1 MKCLRP
7 DSKSVTLAKAGVTG
21 LPNWMSIARLLPRLI
36 SAAVTLLGVMVIVF
50 VLVRVVPGDPI
61 AMMISPGASPA
72 DIAAL
77 RAHYGL
83 DLPLYQQFAVWF
95 WQVLHGSF
103 GTSISLKQNVLTVIL
118 QRLPATLELA
128 LFALGLAV
136 VWGTFIALLSTAWR
150 GTMLEKLIDNFNGL
164 MLAVPD
170 FIWGLTFVLLLG
182 VLLPVLPV
190 SGRSDPAIDAKLF
203 TQFYIVEGLLRGRFY
218 FVWDVL
224 KHMILPALTMSF
236 PLAAVIGRV
245 LKNAMMDVM
254 VQDYILLARIKGL
267 SNLRILLQEALRNAA
282 VPALALTGVQFTFLI
297 GGTVITERI
306 FSYPGIGNLAIDAV
320 INRDLPLIQ
329 GLVLTFGTIFI
340 LVNMAV
346 DAMTAWLNPRLRHA

>member
-1 MKCLRP
+1 MPLSVIVSRAV
-7 DSKSVTLAKAGVTG
+7 SAIVTLF
-21 LPNWMSIARLLPRLI
+21 
-36 SAAVTLLGVMVIVF
+36 GVMVIVF
-50 VLVRVVPGDPI
+50 VLVRVVPGDPVS
-61 AMMISPGASPA
+61 MMIAPGATEA

-77 RAHYGL
+77 RARYGL
-83 DLPLYQQFAVWF
+83 DLPIFQQFLVWLG
-95 WQVLHGSF
+95 QVAGGNF
-103 GTSISLKQNVLTVIL
+103 GISISLKQNVLGIIL
-118 QRLPATLELA
+118 DRLPATLELA
-128 LFALGLAV
+128 VLSLGLAI
-136 VWGTFIALLSTAWR
+136 VWGVFIALLSTAWR
-150 GTMLEKLIDNFNGL
+150 GTLFERFVDSFNGV

-170 FIWGLTFVLLLG
+170 FIWGLTFVLVLG
-182 VLLPVLPV
+182 VLIPLFPI
-190 SGRSDPAIDAKLF
+190 SGRSNPAIDAGLY
-203 TQFYIVEGLLRGRFY
+203 TQFFLLEGLLRGHLV

-224 KHMILPALTMSF
+224 KHMILPALTMAF

-245 LKNAMMDVM
+245 LKNTMMDVM

-267 SNLRILLQEALRNAA
+267 SSLRILLQEALRNAA

-329 GLVLTFGTIFI
+329 GLVLTFGSIFI
-340 LVNMAV
+340 VVNMAV

>member
-1 MKCLRP
+1 MPLSLIVSRAL
-7 DSKSVTLAKAGVTG
+7 SAIVTLF
-21 LPNWMSIARLLPRLI
+21 
-36 SAAVTLLGVMVIVF
+36 GVMVVVF

-61 AMMISPGASPA
+61 AMMIAPGASEA

-83 DLPLYQQFAVWF
+83 DLPIWQQFWVWLQ
-95 WQVLHGSF
+95 QVLQGNL
-103 GTSISLKQNVLTVIL
+103 GTSISMKQNVLTIIAE
-118 QRLPATLELA
+118 RLPATLELA
-128 LFALGLAV
+128 ILALTMAV
-136 VWGTFIALLSTAWR
+136 VWGGFIALLSTAWR
-150 GTMLEKLIDNFNGL
+150 GTAFERLIDNFNGI

-170 FIWGLTFVLLLG
+170 FIWGLTFVLVLG
-182 VLLPVLPV
+182 VLVPVLPI
-190 SGRSDPAIDAKLF
+190 SGRSDPSVDAGLA
-203 TQFYIVEGLLRGRFY
+203 TQFYVIEGLLRGKFA
-218 FVWDVL
+218 FTWDVI
-224 KHMILPALTMSF
+224 KHMLLPACALSF

-245 LKNAMMDVM
+245 LKNTMMDVM

-329 GLVLTFGTIFI
+329 GLVLTFGIIFI
-340 LVNMAV
+340 LVNMLV
-346 DAMTAWLNPRLRHA
+346 DALTVWLNPRLRHA

>member
-1 MKCLRP
+1 MPLNL
-7 DSKSVTLAKAGVTG
+7 V
-21 LPNWMSIARLLPRLI
+21 I
-36 SAAVTLLGVMVIVF
+36 SRALSAVVTLLGVMIVVF

-61 AMMISPGASPA
+61 AMMIAPGASEA

-77 RAHYGL
+77 RALYGL
-83 DLPLYQQFAVWF
+83 DLPIWKQFWVWF
-95 WQVLHGSF
+95 IQVLGGDL
-103 GTSISLKQNVLTVIL
+103 GTSISMKQNVLTIIAE
-118 QRLPATLELA
+118 RLPATLELA
-128 LFALGLAV
+128 VFALVMAV
-136 VWGTFIALLSTAWR
+136 VWGTFIALVSTAWR
-150 GTMLEKLIDNFNGL
+150 GTWLERLIDNFNGI

-170 FIWGLTFVLLLG
+170 FIWGLTFVLVLG
-182 VLLPVLPV
+182 VLVPLLPI
-190 SGRSDPAIDAKLF
+190 SGRSDPSIDSGLA
-203 TQFYIVEGLLRGRFY
+203 TQFYILEGLLRGKFA

-224 KHMILPALTMSF
+224 KHMLLPACAMAF

-245 LKNAMMDVM
+245 LKNTMMDVM

-267 SNLRILLQEALRNAA
+267 SSIRILLQEALRNAA

-329 GLVLTFGTIFI
+329 GLVLTFGVIFI

-346 DAMTAWLNPRLRHA
+346 DALTVWLNPRLRHA

>member
-1 MKCLRP
+1 MPLSLIISRGL
-7 DSKSVTLAKAGVTG
+7 SAILTLF
-21 LPNWMSIARLLPRLI
+21 
-36 SAAVTLLGVMVIVF
+36 GVMVVVF

-61 AMMISPGASPA
+61 AMMIAPGASEA

-83 DLPLYQQFAVWF
+83 DLPIWQQFLVWF
-95 WQVLHGSF
+95 QQVLHGNL
-103 GTSISLKQNVLTVIL
+103 GTSISMKQNVLTIVAE
-118 QRLPATLELA
+118 RLPATLELA
-128 LFALGLAV
+128 IFALTMAV
-136 VWGTFIALLSTAWR
+136 VWGGFIALLSTAWR
-150 GTMLEKLIDNFNGL
+150 GTWFERLIDSFNGV

-170 FIWGLTFVLLLG
+170 FIWGLTFVLVLG
-182 VLLPVLPV
+182 VLVPLLPI
-190 SGRSDPAIDAKLF
+190 SGRSDPTIESGLA
-203 TQFYIVEGLLRGRFY
+203 TQFYILEGLLRLKLP

-224 KHMILPALTMSF
+224 KHMLLPACALAF

-245 LKNAMMDVM
+245 LKNTMMDVM

-329 GLVLTFGTIFI
+329 GLVLTFGIIFI
-340 LVNMAV
+340 VVNMLV
-346 DAMTAWLNPRLRHA
+346 DALTVWLNPRLRHA

>member
-1 MKCLRP
+1 MPL
-7 DSKSVTLAKAGVTG
+7 SLV
-21 LPNWMSIARLLPRLI
+21 I
-36 SAAVTLLGVMVIVF
+36 SRALSAIVTLLGVMVIVF

-61 AMMISPGASPA
+61 AMMIAPGASEA

-83 DLPLYQQFAVWF
+83 DLPIWQQFWVWF
-95 WQVLHGSF
+95 QQVLSGNL
-103 GTSISLKQNVLTVIL
+103 GTSISMKQSVLTIIGE
-118 QRLPATLELA
+118 RLPATIELA
-128 LFALGLAV
+128 IFALVMAV
-136 VWGTFIALLSTAWR
+136 VWGTFIALLATAWR
-150 GTMLEKLIDNFNGL
+150 GTAFERFIDNFNGI

-170 FIWGLTFVLLLG
+170 FIWGLTFVLVLG
-182 VLLPVLPV
+182 VLVPILPI
-190 SGRSDPAIDAKLF
+190 SGRSYPSIDAGLF
-203 TQFYIVEGLLRGRFY
+203 TQFFILEGLLRLKFA

-224 KHMILPALTMSF
+224 KHMVLPACAMAF

-245 LKNAMMDVM
+245 LKNTMMDVM

-267 SNLRILLQEALRNAA
+267 SSLRILLQEALRNAA

-329 GLVLTFGTIFI
+329 GLVLTFGIIFI
-340 LVNMAV
+340 IVNMLV
-346 DAMTAWLNPRLRHA
+346 DALTVWLNPRLRHA

>member
-1 MKCLRP
+1 
-7 DSKSVTLAKAGVTG
+7 
-21 LPNWMSIARLLPRLI
+21 MSITVLFARLA
-36 SAAVTLLGVMVIVF
+36 SAIVTLLGVMVIVF
-50 VLVRVVPGDPI
+50 VLVRVVPGDPV
-61 AMMISPGASPA
+61 AMMIAPGASDA
-72 DIAAL
+72 DILAL

-83 DLPLYQQFAVWF
+83 DLPIWRQFLVWF
-95 WQVLHGSF
+95 GQVLQGNF
-103 GTSISLKQNVLTVIL
+103 GTSISLKQNVLTIIL
-118 QRLPATLELA
+118 GRLPATLELA
-128 LFALGLAV
+128 VFALCLAV
-136 VWGTFIALLSTAWR
+136 VWGTLVALVSTAWQ
-150 GTMLEKLIDNFNGL
+150 GTLVERMIDNFNGV

-182 VLLPVLPV
+182 VVIPILPI
-190 SGRSDPAIDAKLF
+190 SGRSDPSIDARLY
-203 TQFYIVEGLLRGRFY
+203 TQFYVVEGLLRGHVQ
-218 FVWDVL
+218 FVWDVV
-224 KHMILPALTMSF
+224 KHMIMPALTMSF

-340 LVNMAV
+340 AVNMAV

>member
-1 MKCLRP
+1 MPL
-7 DSKSVTLAKAGVTG
+7 S
-21 LPNWMSIARLLPRLI
+21 LI
-36 SAAVTLLGVMVIVF
+36 ISRALSAIVTLLGVMVIVF

-61 AMMISPGASPA
+61 AMMIAPGASEA

-83 DLPLYQQFAVWF
+83 DLPIWQQFWVWF
-95 WQVLHGSF
+95 QQVLSGNL
-103 GTSISLKQNVLTVIL
+103 GTSISMKQSVLTIIGE
-118 QRLPATLELA
+118 RLPATIELA
-128 LFALGLAV
+128 IFALTMAV

-150 GTMLEKLIDNFNGL
+150 GTVVERFIDNFNGI

-170 FIWGLTFVLLLG
+170 FIWGLTFVLVLG
-182 VLLPVLPV
+182 VLLPLLPI
-190 SGRSDPAIDAKLF
+190 SGRSDPSIDAGLA
-203 TQFYIVEGLLRGRFY
+203 TQFFILEGLLRLKFA

-224 KHMILPALTMSF
+224 KHMLLPACAMAF

-245 LKNAMMDVM
+245 LKNTMMDVM

-267 SNLRILLQEALRNAA
+267 SGLRILLQEALRNAA

-329 GLVLTFGTIFI
+329 GLVLTFGIIFI
-340 LVNMAV
+340 VVNMLV
-346 DAMTAWLNPRLRHA
+346 DALTVWLNPRLRHA

>member
-1 MKCLRP
+1 MPIAHILSRAA
-7 DSKSVTLAKAGVTG
+7 SAIVTLV
-21 LPNWMSIARLLPRLI
+21 
-36 SAAVTLLGVMVIVF
+36 GVMVIVF

-61 AMMISPGASPA
+61 AMMIAPGASEA

-83 DLPLYQQFAVWF
+83 DLPIHQQFFIWF
-95 WQVLHGSF
+95 GQVLQGNF
-103 GTSISLKQNVLTVIL
+103 GTSISLKQNVLTTIAD
-118 QRLPATLELA
+118 RLPATLELA
-128 LFALGLAV
+128 GLALGLAA

-150 GTMLEKLIDNFNGL
+150 GRWLERFIDNFNGI

-170 FIWGLTFVLLLG
+170 FIWGLSFVLVLG
-182 VLLPVLPV
+182 VLLPILPI
-190 SGRSDPAIDAKLF
+190 SGRSDPSIDAGLA
-203 TQFYIVEGLLRGRFY
+203 TQFYLIEGLLRGHFV

-224 KHMILPALTMSF
+224 KHMILPACTMAF

-245 LKNAMMDVM
+245 LKNTMMDVM
-254 VQDYILLARIKGL
+254 VQDYIVLARIKGL
-267 SNLRILLQEALRNAA
+267 SPLRILLQEALRNAA

-329 GLVLTFGTIFI
+329 GLVLTFGAIFI
-340 LVNMAV
+340 VVNMAI

>member
-1 MKCLRP
+1 MPL
-7 DSKSVTLAKAGVTG
+7 S
-21 LPNWMSIARLLPRLI
+21 LI
-36 SAAVTLLGVMVIVF
+36 VSRALSALVTLLGVMVVVF

-61 AMMISPGASPA
+61 AMMIAPGATET

-83 DLPLYQQFAVWF
+83 DLSIWQQFWIWF
-95 WQVLHGSF
+95 GQVLQGNL
-103 GTSISLKQNVLTVIL
+103 GTSISMKQGVLTIIG

-128 LFALGLAV
+128 IFALTMAV
-136 VWGTFIALLSTAWR
+136 VWGGLIALVSTAWR
-150 GTMLEKLIDNFNGL
+150 GTWVEHAIDNFNGV

-170 FIWGLTFVLLLG
+170 FIWALTFVLVLG
-182 VLLPVLPV
+182 VLVPLLPI
-190 SGRSDPAIDAKLF
+190 SGRSDPSIDAGLT
-203 TQFYIVEGLLRGRFY
+203 TQFYVIEGLARGNFA

-224 KHMILPALTMSF
+224 KHMLLPACALAF

-245 LKNAMMDVM
+245 LKNTMMDVM
-254 VQDYILLARIKGL
+254 VQDYITLARIKGL
-267 SNLRILLQEALRNAA
+267 SGIRILLQEALRNAA

-329 GLVLTFGTIFI
+329 GLVLTFGIIFI
-340 LVNMAV
+340 IVNMLV
-346 DAMTAWLNPRLRHA
+346 DALTVWLNPRLRHA

>member
-1 MKCLRP
+1 MPVQL
-7 DSKSVTLAKAGVTG
+7 LASRA
-21 LPNWMSIARLLPRLI
+21 L
-36 SAAVTLLGVMVIVF
+36 SAIVTLLGVMVIVF

-61 AMMISPGASPA
+61 AMMIAPGASEA
-72 DIAAL
+72 DVQAL
-77 RAHYGL
+77 RALYGL
-83 DLPLYQQFAVWF
+83 DLPISQQFFVWF
-95 WQVLHGSF
+95 GQVLQGNF
-103 GTSISLKQNVLTVIL
+103 GTSISLKQNVMRIIL
-118 QRLPATLELA
+118 DRLPATLELA
-128 LFALGLAV
+128 VFALCLAV
-136 VWGTFIALLSTAWR
+136 MWGTFIALVSTAWR
-150 GTMLEKLIDNFNGL
+150 GSTVEKIIDAFNGV

-182 VLLPVLPV
+182 VLLPVLPI
-190 SGRSDPAIDAKLF
+190 SGRSDPAIDAKLT
-203 TQFYIVEGLLRGRFY
+203 TQFFIIEGLLRGQIY

-224 KHMILPALTMSF
+224 RHMILPALTMAF

-245 LKNAMMDVM
+245 LKSAMLDVM

-329 GLVLTFGTIFI
+329 GLVLTFGIIFI
-340 LVNMAV
+340 IVNMLV
-346 DAMTAWLNPRLRHA
+346 DAATAWLNPRLRHA

>member
-1 MKCLRP
+1 MPLSLIVSRAL
-7 DSKSVTLAKAGVTG
+7 SAIVTLF
-21 LPNWMSIARLLPRLI
+21 
-36 SAAVTLLGVMVIVF
+36 GVMVVVF

-61 AMMISPGASPA
+61 AMMIAPGASEA

-83 DLPLYQQFAVWF
+83 DLPIWQQFWVWLQ
-95 WQVLHGSF
+95 QVLQGNL
-103 GTSISLKQNVLTVIL
+103 GTSISMKQNVLTIIAE
-118 QRLPATLELA
+118 RLPATLELA
-128 LFALGLAV
+128 ILALTMAV
-136 VWGTFIALLSTAWR
+136 VWGGFIALLSTAWR
-150 GTMLEKLIDNFNGL
+150 GTAFERLIDNFNGI

-170 FIWGLTFVLLLG
+170 FIWGLTFVLVLG
-182 VLLPVLPV
+182 VLVPVLPI
-190 SGRSDPAIDAKLF
+190 SGRSDPSVDAGLV
-203 TQFYIVEGLLRGRFY
+203 TQFYVIEGLLRGKFA
-218 FVWDVL
+218 FTWDVI
-224 KHMILPALTMSF
+224 KHMLLPACALSF

-245 LKNAMMDVM
+245 LKNTMMDVM

-329 GLVLTFGTIFI
+329 GLVLTFGIIFI
-340 LVNMAV
+340 LVNMLV
-346 DAMTAWLNPRLRHA
+346 DALTVWLNPRLRHA

>member
-1 MKCLRP
+1 MPIAHLLSRLF
-7 DSKSVTLAKAGVTG
+7 SAIVTLF
-21 LPNWMSIARLLPRLI
+21 
-36 SAAVTLLGVMVIVF
+36 GVMVIVF

-61 AMMISPGASPA
+61 SMMIAPGATEA
-72 DIAAL
+72 DILAL
-77 RAHYGL
+77 RARYGL
-83 DLPLYQQFAVWF
+83 DLPVYQQFLVWF
-95 WQVLHGSF
+95 GQVLHGNF
-103 GTSISLKQNVLTVIL
+103 GTSISLKQNVLQIIL
-118 QRLPATLELA
+118 ERLPATLELA
-128 LFALGLAV
+128 MLALVMAV
-136 VWGTFIALLSTAWR
+136 VWGGFIALVSTAWR
-150 GTMLEKLIDNFNGL
+150 GTWAERVIDNFNGV

-170 FIWGLTFVLLLG
+170 FIWGLTFVLVLG
-182 VLLPVLPV
+182 VFLPVFPI
-190 SGRSDPAIDAKLF
+190 SGRSDPSIDAGLS
-203 TQFYIVEGLLRGRFY
+203 TQFFIIEGLLRGKLF

-224 KHMILPALTMSF
+224 RHMLLPAMTMSF

-245 LKNAMMDVM
+245 LKNTMMDVM

-329 GLVLTFGTIFI
+329 GLVLTFGVIFI
-340 LVNMAV
+340 VVNMIV
-346 DAMTAWLNPRLRHA
+346 DAMTVWLNPRLRHA